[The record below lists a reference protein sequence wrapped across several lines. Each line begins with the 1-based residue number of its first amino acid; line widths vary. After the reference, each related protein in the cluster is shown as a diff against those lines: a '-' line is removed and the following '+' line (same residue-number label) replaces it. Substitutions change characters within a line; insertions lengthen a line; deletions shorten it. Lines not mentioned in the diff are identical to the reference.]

1 MYIFFSV
8 YVFIMKQLVLLDWQ
22 TLCKSK
28 KKKGIRV
35 QTIDAKTFNWIL
47 TIGNDVV
54 RHHLWR
60 WRGPCHNS

>member
-28 KKKGIRV
+28 KKKESEYK
-35 QTIDAKTFNWIL
+35 QSIDTKTL
-47 TIGNDVV
+47 IG
-54 RHHLWR
+54 
-60 WRGPCHNS
+60 S